1 MFSKVAA
8 VRFPCQHLL
17 ILGSNQSSLERTNH
31 FFNYP
36 HPMEKMSPKS
46 LIPMSLTIHYL
57 LLVKLSDR
65 FFLVFASG
73 VREER
78 ESVSIAGTEMRLGVV
93 LRVRNSG
100 FSS

>member
-1 MFSKVAA
+1 
-8 VRFPCQHLL
+8 
-17 ILGSNQSSLERTNH
+17 
-31 FFNYP
+31 
-36 HPMEKMSPKS
+36 
-46 LIPMSLTIHYL
+46 MSLTIHYL

>member
-1 MFSKVAA
+1 MYKSFFQLSTSHGTNVAKKSDSDVLNDSLSFVSEA
-8 VRFPCQHLL
+8 F
-17 ILGSNQSSLERTNH
+17 GS
-31 FFNYP
+31 
-36 HPMEKMSPKS
+36 
-46 LIPMSLTIHYL
+46 
-57 LLVKLSDR
+57 